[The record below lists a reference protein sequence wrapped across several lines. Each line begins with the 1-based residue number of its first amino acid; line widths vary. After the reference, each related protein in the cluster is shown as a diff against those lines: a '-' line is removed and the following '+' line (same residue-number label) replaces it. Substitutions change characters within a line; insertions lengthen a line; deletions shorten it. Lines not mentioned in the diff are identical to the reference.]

1 MVNYYQT
8 GGANMVD
15 FGTKLKELRQQAG
28 MTQKQLADRLWL
40 SKAAVSYYE
49 QSLRYPSPEILVKL
63 AGIFHVTTDH
73 LLGIEDKKQTI
84 DVTDLP
90 DEDIEFLENAVRLLR
105 KKNSDRSRISEKGD
119 EFER

>member
-8 GGANMVD
+8 GSANMVD

-28 MTQKQLADRLWL
+28 LTQKQLADRLWL
-40 SKAAVSYYE
+40 SKATVSYYE

-63 AGIFHVTTDH
+63 AGVFHVTTDY

-84 DVTDLP
+84 DVTDLS
-90 DEDIEFLENAVRLLR
+90 DEDIDFLENAAKLLR
-105 KKNSDRSRISEKGD
+105 KKNSDRSNAREKK
-119 EFER
+119 EERER